1 VLDQS
6 EGTGPWIA
14 SWDPGPSEAA
24 DLGRRVV

>member
-14 SWDPGPSEAA
+14 TWAPGPSEH
-24 DLGRRVV
+24 DTVRRDYR